1 MTDVAPDPAT
11 PVPDPTPVAPVPD
24 PDLDQVKSALA
35 GVAGAVKAAFV
46 KDVLAAIA
54 DLAKEVP

>member
-1 MTDVAPDPAT
+1 MSDVAPDPAT
-11 PVPDPTPVAPVPD
+11 PAPDPVAPAPD

-35 GVAGAVKAAFV
+35 GVASQVQGAFV

>member
-1 MTDVAPDPAT
+1 MSDVAPDPAT
-11 PVPDPTPVAPVPD
+11 PAPDPVAAAPD

-35 GVAGAVKAAFV
+35 GVASQVKAAFV

>member
-1 MTDVAPDPAT
+1 MTDVAPDT
-11 PVPDPTPVAPVPD
+11 EVTEPVALAPD

-35 GVAGAVKAAFV
+35 GVAAQVKAAFV

>member
-1 MTDVAPDPAT
+1 MTDVAPDPA
-11 PVPDPTPVAPVPD
+11 PPAPDPVAPAPD

-35 GVAGAVKAAFV
+35 GVASQVKAAFV

>member
-1 MTDVAPDPAT
+1 MTDVVPDPAT
-11 PVPDPTPVAPVPD
+11 SAPDATPVAPAPD

-35 GVAGAVKAAFV
+35 GVASQVKAAFV

>member
-1 MTDVAPDPAT
+1 MSDVAPDPAT
-11 PVPDPTPVAPVPD
+11 PAPDPVAPAPD

-35 GVAGAVKAAFV
+35 GVASRAKAAFV

>member
-1 MTDVAPDPAT
+1 MSDVAPDP
-11 PVPDPTPVAPVPD
+11 VAPAPD

-35 GVAGAVKAAFV
+35 GVAAQVKAAFV

>member
-11 PVPDPTPVAPVPD
+11 PAPDPVAPAPD

-35 GVAGAVKAAFV
+35 GVASQVKAAFV

>member
-1 MTDVAPDPAT
+1 MTDVAPGT
-11 PVPDPTPVAPVPD
+11 EEVTEPVAPAPD

-35 GVAGAVKAAFV
+35 GVAAQVKAAFV

>member
-1 MTDVAPDPAT
+1 MTDVAPDPVIPA
-11 PVPDPTPVAPVPD
+11 PDPVAPAPD

-35 GVAGAVKAAFV
+35 GVASQVKAAFV

>member
-1 MTDVAPDPAT
+1 MTDVAPNT
-11 PVPDPTPVAPVPD
+11 EVMEPVMEPVASAPD

-35 GVAGAVKAAFV
+35 GVASQVKAAFV

>member
-11 PVPDPTPVAPVPD
+11 PAPDPPAPAPD

-35 GVAGAVKAAFV
+35 GVASQVKAAFV

>member
-1 MTDVAPDPAT
+1 MTDIAPNT
-11 PVPDPTPVAPVPD
+11 EVMGPVAPAPD

-35 GVAGAVKAAFV
+35 GVAAGVKAAFV

>member
-11 PVPDPTPVAPVPD
+11 PAPDPVAPAPD

>member
-1 MTDVAPDPAT
+1 MTDVAPDPVIPA
-11 PVPDPTPVAPVPD
+11 PDPVAPAPD

-35 GVAGAVKAAFV
+35 GVAAQVKAAFV